1 MGAMGA
7 RRTFL
12 VGGALRD
19 ETETETGCAV
29 LFIDP
34 RIFMASSAGFDDG
47 ILCKGSSRIQPS
59 ILYLCV
65 RCEV

>member
-19 ETETETGCAV
+19 ETETGCAV

-47 ILCKGSSRIQPS
+47 ILCKGSSV
-59 ILYLCV
+59 LGFNL
-65 RCEV
+65 